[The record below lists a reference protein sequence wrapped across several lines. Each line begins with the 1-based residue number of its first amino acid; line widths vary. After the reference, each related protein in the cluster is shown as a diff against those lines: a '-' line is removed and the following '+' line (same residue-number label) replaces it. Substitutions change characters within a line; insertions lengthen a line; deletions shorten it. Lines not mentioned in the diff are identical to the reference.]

1 MVAVVVGVRCAT
13 LWGQEAAIA
22 DSCPFLQHL
31 VSSVSRPSLQ
41 HACFVTHPVPSA
53 VQSFRNHA
61 RFRTRRSSAK
71 KTKRFKH
78 G

>member
-31 VSSVSRPSLQ
+31 VSSVVVVVVVVL
-41 HACFVTHPVPSA
+41 VVVVVVVGVGVVVA
-53 VQSFRNHA
+53 VVL
-61 RFRTRRSSAK
+61 
-71 KTKRFKH
+71 
-78 G
+78 